1 VGVAC
6 GEAAAAVAVEVLA
19 VGVVTDDDD
28 GAGMRVDECVSM
40 LMTHFCPSVFNGLME

>member
-1 VGVAC
+1 MGVAG

-28 GAGMRVDECVSM
+28 GAGMRVDECVWSKQYESKA
-40 LMTHFCPSVFNGLME
+40 HRV